1 MTAPTTDRMRDPMT
15 DAMSEP
21 MRGGMPAP
29 HPSRRSRRALDAL
42 AFLVPDVQGGVGPF
56 LIVFMSG
63 TLGWE
68 AQRIG
73 TVLSVSAL
81 AGLAAQAP
89 AGALIDRS
97 AYAPRWIAGALA
109 VIALCLFGMAHFPSF
124 GVILLGQSII
134 GMAGALIAPAVAAV
148 SLGLMGRRG
157 LDARVG
163 RNSALS
169 AAGTVMW
176 ALGTGWLA
184 HRYGPRSMFL
194 FGMALALPTLAA
206 ALMIRRQDI
215 DVRWARGANAPPPA
229 RPSSL
234 AGTFCAI
241 RRVAILLW
249 QMPGLRVLLTC
260 AFLFHLANAA
270 MLTLVAQALGRRGD
284 GGAAWWLSASVI
296 VTQLVS
302 IPMGLAL
309 SRWAPGRARRP
320 IFLAAF
326 AVLALR
332 GLLYLRVESPVALL
346 TLQLLDGAGAC
357 LFGIMLTLVI
367 GDLTHGP
374 GHFSLVLGVAA
385 TCVGLGA
392 AGSNLL
398 AGHLAQIAGPGTAFA
413 VLALVACAALLL
425 FAARMPETGQAR
437 LSKSTPGAAVRSP
450 NLS

>member
-1 MTAPTTDRMRDPMT
+1 MTARTSDRSA
-15 DAMSEP
+15 DAMSGAMTETMP
-21 MRGGMPAP
+21 DTTPDRVQDGMPAP

-215 DVRWARGANAPPPA
+215 DVRWARG
-229 RPSSL
+229 
-234 AGTFCAI
+234 
-241 RRVAILLW
+241 
-249 QMPGLRVLLTC
+249 
-260 AFLFHLANAA
+260 
-270 MLTLVAQALGRRGD
+270 
-284 GGAAWWLSASVI
+284 GG
-296 VTQLVS
+296 
-302 IPMGLAL
+302 G
-309 SRWAPGRARRP
+309 SRA
-320 IFLAAF
+320 
-326 AVLALR
+326 
-332 GLLYLRVESPVALL
+332 E
-346 TLQLLDGAGAC
+346 
-357 LFGIMLTLVI
+357 
-367 GDLTHGP
+367 
-374 GHFSLVLGVAA
+374 
-385 TCVGLGA
+385 
-392 AGSNLL
+392 
-398 AGHLAQIAGPGTAFA
+398 
-413 VLALVACAALLL
+413 
-425 FAARMPETGQAR
+425 
-437 LSKSTPGAAVRSP
+437 
-450 NLS
+450 